1 MEIPPLGWAPYDC
14 RSQKPTGAPL
24 LTNQRVERQRI
35 LGFLR
40 GRLSQGLKL
49 PHRDVTGAGGFWSI
63 GAESEWFRA
72 AGAEDEA
79 GD

>member
-1 MEIPPLGWAPYDC
+1 MEIPLLGRALYDC

-24 LTNQRVERQRI
+24 LTNRRVERQRI

-40 GRLSQGLKL
+40 GRLYQGLKL
-49 PHRDVTGAGGFWSI
+49 PHRGVTGAGGFWSI
-63 GAESEWFRA
+63 GAESEWFQA
-72 AGAEDEA
+72 AEAENEA